1 MARFVAWRCYGWN
14 QAYTY
19 QDETTLDVPEA
30 YRGIGIRIEDTVL
43 IQKDRCQVLSGD
55 LAKDANDIE
64 ALMAGAQKPELA
76 RAEARRA
83 VS

>member
-1 MARFVAWRCYGWN
+1 
-14 QAYTY
+14 
-19 QDETTLDVPEA
+19 
-30 YRGIGIRIEDTVL
+30 
-43 IQKDRCQVLSGD
+43 VLSGD

-64 ALMAGAQKPELA
+64 ALMAGAQKPALA